1 MDQRPRG
8 RTLPVGPGRRLVLEI
23 MHQARN
29 VPLVTITREFSIPA
43 VVAARLET
51 GSRISWIA
59 LFAKAYALA
68 ARRHPHLRR
77 NWITFPWARIYEHP
91 VSECIVPVE
100 REWQGD
106 DLLLYGKVYG
116 PENMSLADLDGY
128 VRRFQNEPVW
138 SVSAFRQLLR
148 IARYPT
154 LLRRFLFWSTL
165 NWSGF
170 KRCKRF
176 GTFVVTSLGNFGC
189 MIAVPRMPLTAYLV
203 FGPIAHDGRVEV
215 GLTFDHRVM
224 DGRHAARALED
235 VERILNTALL
245 GELRKAEP
253 ADRTT
258 RGPATWS
265 EEEYAVAGR

>member
-1 MDQRPRG
+1 MDQRPKG
-8 RTLPVGPGRRLVLEI
+8 RTLPVGPGRRLVLEFLR
-23 MHQARN
+23 QARK
-29 VPLVTITREFSIPA
+29 VPLVVITREFSIPA
-43 VVAARLET
+43 VVAARSET

-77 NWITFPWARIYEHP
+77 NWMTFPWARIYEHP
-91 VSECIVPVE
+91 VSECAVLVE
-100 REWQGD
+100 REWQGEE
-106 DLLLYGKVYG
+106 LILGAKVYG
-116 PENMSLADLDGY
+116 PENMSLDDLDGY

-138 SVSAFRQLLR
+138 SVSDFRQLLR
-148 IARYPT
+148 IARYPAP
-154 LLRRFLFWSTL
+154 LRRFVFWSSL
-165 NWSGF
+165 CWSGF

-176 GTFVVTSLGNFGC
+176 GTFMVSSLGNFGV
-189 MIAVPRMPLTAYLV
+189 MATVPRMPLTAYLL
-203 FGPIAHDGRVEV
+203 FGPISPDGRVEV

-245 GELRKAEP
+245 GELRKTLP
-253 ADRTT
+253 ADRQT